1 MSSQAIAAAIPPAL
15 FQAVCSIFHDAQHH
29 TSTHRKNVHALV
41 RLHKDHSTLGEE
53 GERSFFLAFLHC
65 LHHVLNIRK
74 NDELSNRLMRFIVG
88 FLVRLSASSSAPTTS
103 GQISINQ
110 QATTRF
116 LENALLYALD
126 NVDAKDKYVRARLC
140 QVVVAGVN
148 AVEEVSAEVFQ
159 LLQSKMM
166 ERLFDKEAMVRVH
179 AVHAM
184 SRLQALE
191 IDFKGFQTVNEIFA
205 DLLVNDPEP
214 QVRKAVLLQIDCN
227 LISLP
232 AVISRARDVEPSIRK
247 LFFTQKM
254 TEVEIAKLTVEQRD
268 FVLKSG
274 LTDRDEA
281 VSRACVD
288 MIFSH
293 WLEQTNSNLIEFLT
307 CLDVVSSD
315 GEVAECALKSFFKV
329 IPRLFES
336 FPEVYFDHLTVE
348 TAFVLRAYLAFVKDL
363 HDCTNTSQDIND
375 MVPELTKLKQV
386 MMKFYEYLVAM
397 TDDEASKAEVEFILG
412 EIMSVC
418 SMLDSADEMGRRGC
432 CEVTEEILLNMNI
445 SDALFEQGCS
455 LLLKFNE
462 RTVFT
467 DTLVSMARDFM
478 SVAEST
484 SVDDQTRNM
493 AVLRALAL
501 LKFLLNSNVDFAPF
515 YDFLN
520 DLVIPSV
527 NSRFALV
534 QTEGLCLLGLYVLS
548 SKVHVVS

>member
-41 RLHKDHSTLGEE
+41 RLHKDHSALGEE

-166 ERLFDKEAMVRVH
+166 ERLFDKEAMVRGH
-179 AVHAM
+179 
-184 SRLQALE
+184 
-191 IDFKGFQTVNEIFA
+191 
-205 DLLVNDPEP
+205 
-214 QVRKAVLLQIDCN
+214 RKAVLLQIDCN
-227 LISLP
+227 LVSLP
-232 AVISRARDVEPSIRK
+232 AIISRARDVEPSIRK

-254 TEVEIAKLTVEQRD
+254 TEIEIAKLSVEQRD

-329 IPRLFES
+329 IPRLFDS

-462 RTVFT
+462 RAVFT

-493 AVLRALAL
+493 ALLRALAL
-501 LKFLLNSNVDFAPF
+501 LKFLLNNNVDFAPF